1 LLAACRTLLP
11 AGLLHARSYNHGM
24 NRPALAAAGARA
36 TPQSWRIGDRVLDLS
51 RPLVMGIVNVT
62 PDSFSESGRHF
73 RFEAA
78 LEHARRLID
87 EGADLLDIGG
97 ESTRPGAAEV
107 SAAAETERVLP
118 LVEALRSAGVPLSVD
133 TSKPEVMRAALAA
146 GASVINDVR
155 ALQAPGALDA
165 VRSSDCGLVL
175 MHMQGTPRTMQAD
188 PHYDDVVRE
197 VGEFLRTRVAAVID
211 AGVAADRIVIDP
223 GFGFGK
229 SRAHN
234 FRLLRELGALTAL
247 GRPLLAGLSRKSMLG
262 AVTGRAVGDRLAA
275 SLAAALLAV
284 ERGARIVRVHD
295 VAATRDALRVWEAT
309 VGRDEG

>member
-1 LLAACRTLLP
+1 MP
-11 AGLLHARSYNHGM
+11 AI
-24 NRPALAAAGARA
+24 
-36 TPQSWRIGDRVLDLS
+36 WRIGDRVLDLS
-51 RPLVMGIVNVT
+51 RPLIMGIVNVT
-62 PDSFSESGRHF
+62 PDSFSDGGRHF
-73 RFEAA
+73 QFEAA
-78 LEHARRLID
+78 LAHAHRLIE

-107 SAAAETERVLP
+107 SIGDEAGRVLP
-118 LVEALRSAGVPLSVD
+118 LVEVLRATGVPLSVD

-146 GASVINDVR
+146 GAAVINDVR

-165 VRSSDCGLVL
+165 VRGSDCGLVL

-197 VGEFLRTRVAAVID
+197 VGEFLQARVAAAVD
-211 AGVAADRIVIDP
+211 AGVAADRIVVDP

-234 FRLLRELGALTAL
+234 FRLLRELDVLAAL

-262 AVTGRAVGDRLAA
+262 AVTGRAVEDRRAA

-284 ERGARIVRVHD
+284 ERGARIVRVHE

-309 VGRDEG
+309 TRGNEG